1 MVRKLIMFEVWI
13 PNLQWH
19 CLHLECATSSQS
31 KMLPRQTS
39 LRLGKVF
46 FLALT
51 VMGLLDEVI
60 DSETRLE
67 LLKEKAQGLAE
78 PWKSAFLW
86 IPEGAKVSTD
96 KISYWKTIPYII
108 VMEGLL
114 SWEMLHILCP
124 HAVAKVSTIALS
136 MWRNSLSS

>member
-1 MVRKLIMFEVWI
+1 
-13 PNLQWH
+13 
-19 CLHLECATSSQS
+19 
-31 KMLPRQTS
+31 
-39 LRLGKVF
+39 
-46 FLALT
+46 
-51 VMGLLDEVI
+51 MGLLDEVI

-114 SWEMLHILCP
+114 SW
-124 HAVAKVSTIALS
+124 
-136 MWRNSLSS
+136 